1 MSRVGK
7 SPVEIPSDV
16 NVAIVNGVLTAK
28 GKLGELSVALGD
40 DVTVDLTDGAV
51 IVAPVDESKRAHGMW
66 GTVRSL
72 IDNVVVGVSQGFNV
86 KLEILGV
93 GYRAAV
99 ADNSLILQ
107 VGYSHEINYPIPE
120 GITIEC
126 ERPTQISISGAN
138 KQRVGQVASEI
149 RAFRKPEPYKG
160 KGIRYENE
168 YVMRKEGKKK

>member
-7 SPVEIPSDV
+7 NPVEVPSDV
-16 NVAIVNGVLTAK
+16 NVAIASGVLTAK
-28 GKLGELSVALGD
+28 GKLGELSVALSD
-40 DVTVDLTDGAV
+40 DVIVDHTDGT
-51 IVAPVDESKRAHGMW
+51 ITVAPIDDSKRARAMW

-72 IDNVVVGVSQGFNV
+72 IDNVVVGVSKGFNV
-86 KLEILGV
+86 KLEIIGV

-99 ADNSLILQ
+99 AGNSLNLQ
-107 VGYSHEINYPIPE
+107 VGHSHEIKYPIPE
-120 GITIEC
+120 GISIEC

-149 RAFRKPEPYKG
+149 RAYRKPEPYKG

>member
-7 SPVEIPSDV
+7 NPVEVPSDV
-16 NVAIVNGVLTAK
+16 NVAIVNDVLTAK
-28 GKLGELSVALGD
+28 GKLGEQSVTLDA
-40 DVTVDLTDGAV
+40 DVKVDIADGV
-51 IVAPVDESKRAHGMW
+51 ITVAPVDDSNRSRAMW

-72 IDNVVVGVSQGFNV
+72 IDNVVVGVSRGFNV
-86 KLEILGV
+86 KLDIIGV

-99 ADNSLILQ
+99 SGKTLNLQ
-107 VGYSHEINYPIPE
+107 VGHSHEILYPIPE
-120 GITIEC
+120 GISIEC
-126 ERPTQISISGAN
+126 ERPTQISVSGAN

>member
-7 SPVEIPSDV
+7 NPVEVPSDV
-16 NVAIVNGVLTAK
+16 NVAIVGDVLTAK
-28 GKLGELSVALGD
+28 GKLGEQSVAFGD
-40 DVTVDLTDGAV
+40 DVTVDLADGV
-51 IVAPVDESKRAHGMW
+51 ITVAPADDSNRSRAMW

-72 IDNVVVGVSQGFNV
+72 IDNVVVGVSVGFNV
-86 KLEILGV
+86 KLDIIGV

-99 ADNSLILQ
+99 AGNSLNLQ
-107 VGYSHEINYPIPE
+107 VGHSHEISFPIPE
-120 GITIEC
+120 GISIAC
-126 ERPTQISISGAN
+126 ERPTQISISGVN

-149 RAFRKPEPYKG
+149 RSFRKPEPYKG

>member
-7 SPVEIPSDV
+7 SPVEVPSDV
-16 NVAIVNGVLTAK
+16 DVAIVSGVLTAK
-28 GKLGELSVALGD
+28 GKLGELSVALSD
-40 DVTVDLTDGAV
+40 AVTVDLADGTV
-51 IVAPVDESKRAHGMW
+51 TVAPIDDTKRAHAMW

-72 IDNVVVGVSQGFNV
+72 INNVVVGVSQGFNV
-86 KLEILGV
+86 KLEIIGV

-99 ADNSLILQ
+99 AGDSLNLQ
-107 VGYSHEINYPIPE
+107 VGYSHEIRYSIPD
-120 GITIEC
+120 GISIEC
-126 ERPTQISISGAN
+126 ERPTQISISGAS
-138 KQRVGQVASEI
+138 KQRVGQAASEI